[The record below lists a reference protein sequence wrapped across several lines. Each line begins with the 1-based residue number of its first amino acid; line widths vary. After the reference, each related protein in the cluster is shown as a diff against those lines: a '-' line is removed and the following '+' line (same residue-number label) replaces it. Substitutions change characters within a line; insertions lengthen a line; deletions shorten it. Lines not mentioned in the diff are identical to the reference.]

1 MNEPTRYAG
10 RIAPRFI
17 RDSDQFAVCSH
28 LLHRRMQDRLEH
40 SLDQARQ
47 TGEVLGANPFRL
59 PQVRARANHVIGE
72 CALRLQPQ
80 ASASWADLQ

>member
-1 MNEPTRYAG
+1 
-10 RIAPRFI
+10 
-17 RDSDQFAVCSH
+17 
-28 LLHRRMQDRLEH
+28 MQDRLEH